1 MYIDLFVFSI
11 PLVYVHVGTLFL
23 LIPVIL
29 FADHEGFSW
38 MRGNKETLNEK
49 TLKILH
55 RLVWT
60 GLIVM
65 ITTGAIMFWP
75 LRDYLL
81 HNFAFYAKMVFVAV
95 LIINSLF
102 VGKLML
108 IATERSFESLSIE
121 EKRPI
126 LISGVASSIG
136 WIGAIISAIFMS
148 TSGVLARILSV
159 ILDVL

>member
-1 MYIDLFVFSI
+1 MIDLLGMNI
-11 PLVYVHVGTLFL
+11 PLVYIHVGTLFL
-23 LIPVIL
+23 IIPIIL
-29 FADHEGFSW
+29 FADHEGYSW
-38 MRGNKETLNEK
+38 VRGKKEVLNKK
-49 TLKILH
+49 TLKVIH
-55 RLVWT
+55 RLVWS

-65 ITTGAIMFWP
+65 IMTGAIMFWP

-81 HNFAFYAKMVFVAV
+81 HNFAFYAKMVFVAI

-121 EKRPI
+121 EKRPL
-126 LISGVASSIG
+126 LISGVASSVG
-136 WIGAIISAIFMS
+136 WIGAILSAIFMS